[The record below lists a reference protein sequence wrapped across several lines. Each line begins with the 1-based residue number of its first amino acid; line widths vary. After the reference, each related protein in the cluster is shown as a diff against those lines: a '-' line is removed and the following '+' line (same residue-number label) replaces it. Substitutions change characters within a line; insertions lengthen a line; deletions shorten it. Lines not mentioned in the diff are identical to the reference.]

1 MRPRVLIIVLF
12 IIILVAVVAVVL
24 LPSLTGGGST
34 GTGGGGIINTGN
46 SQQVPTPTPLSFVE
60 VVIAVQELPR
70 GFRIPANAVDLRPW
84 PEESAPFNGI
94 TNLED
99 VIGKIARTRI
109 FREEPILTSMITDDF
124 TSLAEVGSD
133 AAAVLPSGLIAV
145 SIPIDRLTSVSYAIQ
160 DGDRVDVI
168 LSMLFVDVDDAFQTI
183 APNFITLF
191 NITQEGITLTDT
203 LQGRPDSTSLGPAI
217 IGPSERQRPRLV
229 TQRTIQDALVLHV
242 GEFPLNG
249 KYIGVPS
256 TPTPVPEE
264 NQQQQTSSSNA
275 QGNNQGTPE
284 ASPTPNL
291 PTVVTLG
298 VTPQDAVVLVWA
310 VEARLPMTLGLRA
323 ASDTSRTATQAVTLD
338 FIMSTFNIDPPGKRQ
353 YTIEPALRSIRQLL
367 TDEQQ
372 LQLSTGQ
379 TGQ

>member
-1 MRPRVLIIVLF
+1 MRPRVLIILIF
-12 IIILVAVVAVVL
+12 IIILAAVVVIAI
-24 LPSLTGGGST
+24 LPTLGGGQT
-34 GTGGGGIINTGN
+34 TEGNGGNIIPSN
-46 SQQVPTPTPLSFVE
+46 QQQLPTPTPLSFVN

-109 FREEPILTSMITDDF
+109 FREQPILTSMITDDF

-145 SIPIDRLTSVSYAIQ
+145 SVPIDRLTSVSYAIQ
-160 DGDRVDVI
+160 DGDRVDII

-191 NITQEGITLTDT
+191 NISEEGISLTET

-242 GEFPLNG
+242 GEFPLDG
-249 KYIGVPS
+249 RYIGIPS
-256 TPTPVPEE
+256 TPTPVPQDES
-264 NQQQQTSSSNA
+264 QDGRSS
-275 QGNNQGTPE
+275 GEGTPVP
-284 ASPTPNL
+284 SPTPNL

-310 VEARLPMTLGLRA
+310 VEARLPVTLGLRA
-323 ASDTSRTATQAVTLD
+323 ASDTSRTTTQAVTLD

-353 YTIEPALRSIRQLL
+353 FTIEPALRSIRQLL

-372 LQLSTGQ
+372 LQLETG
-379 TGQ
+379 G

>member
-1 MRPRVLIIVLF
+1 MRSRLLIILAF
-12 IIILVAVVAVVL
+12 IIILAAIVVVAI
-24 LPSLTGGGST
+24 LPQLTQPGPQPDESEFT
-34 GTGGGGIINTGN
+34 N
-46 SQQVPTPTPLSFVE
+46 QQQPADPAIPTPTPIAFVE
-60 VVIAVQELPR
+60 VVIAVQDLPR

-84 PEESAPFNGI
+84 PEASAPFNGI

-99 VIGKIARTRI
+99 VVGKIARTSI
-109 FREEPILTSMITDDF
+109 FREQPILTSHVTDDF

-133 AAAVLPSGLIAV
+133 AAAILPSGLIAV
-145 SIPIDRLTSVSYAIQ
+145 SVPIDRLTSVSYALQ

-191 NITQEGITLTDT
+191 QISDDGIELTET

-242 GEFPLNG
+242 GEFPLDG
-249 KYIGVPS
+249 RFIGIPP
-256 TPTPVPEE
+256 TPTPVPSDEDEE
-264 NQQQQTSSSNA
+264 DT
-275 QGNNQGTPE
+275 GGEGTPQP
-284 ASPTPNL
+284 SPTPNI

-310 VEARLPMTLGLRA
+310 VEAQLPITMALRSA
-323 ASDTSRTATQAVTLD
+323 TDTSRTATQAVTLD
-338 FIMSTFNIDPPGKRQ
+338 YIMATFNIDPPGKRQ

-367 TDEQQ
+367 PTQEQID
-372 LQLSTGQ
+372 LEAN
-379 TGQ
+379 

>member
-1 MRPRVLIIVLF
+1 MEGFMRGRILIVIAF
-12 IIILVAVVAVVL
+12 IIILAAVVIIAV
-24 LPSLTGGGST
+24 LPTLNNSGGPAVSNQT
-34 GTGGGGIINTGN
+34 NTGPGTTV
-46 SQQVPTPTPLSFVE
+46 QQQLPTATPLSFVE

-70 GFRIPANAVDLRPW
+70 GFRIPPNAVELRAW
-84 PEESAPFNGI
+84 PEEAAPFNGI
-94 TNLED
+94 TDVED

-133 AAAVLPSGLIAV
+133 AAAVLPSGLIGV
-145 SIPIDRLTSVSYAIQ
+145 SVPINRLTSVSYALQ

-168 LSMLFVDVDDAFQTI
+168 LSMLFVDVDDIFQTI

-191 NITQEGITLTDT
+191 QLSDEGITVSET

-229 TQRTIQDALVLHV
+229 TQRTVQNALVLHV

-249 KYIGVPS
+249 RYIGVPP
-256 TPTPVPEE
+256 TPTPVPADGEE
-264 NQQQQTSSSNA
+264 SSG
-275 QGNNQGTPE
+275 QEGTPLP
-284 ASPTPNL
+284 SPTPAL

-310 VEARLPMTLGLRA
+310 IEARLPITLALRS
-323 ASDTSRTATQAVTLD
+323 ASDTSRETTQAVTLD
-338 FIMSTFNIDPPGKRQ
+338 FIMANFNINPPGKRQ
-353 YTIEPALRSIRQLL
+353 FTIEPALRSIRQLL
-367 TDEQQ
+367 DETEIS
-372 LQLSTGQ
+372 LPE
-379 TGQ
+379 